1 MHYKSYKN
9 RYLAVIQCA
18 FLNLLSKNMIGD
30 LALDTSLWIT
40 LCSVGFL
47 AGLIDAIAGGGGMLT
62 VPTLLTSGLPPH
74 IALGT
79 NKLAAT
85 FGSSTASFTFYRK
98 KLFNPKYWRLS
109 IFATAIGAILG
120 TIVVN
125 YISVEFLEK
134 YIPIV
139 IIFTAIYTLFS
150 KAAHENEFGL
160 PVKTFT
166 IKAKQIIQGLVLG
179 FYDGL
184 AGPGT
189 GAFWMSSTNM
199 LYRIDI
205 LLSCG
210 LSRSTNFVSNACSL
224 ITFIYLGHVN
234 FILGISMGIFIMLGA
249 WVGAHWAIKLGNKFI
264 RPVFIFIV
272 VCMAINLGYQAWLR

>member
-1 MHYKSYKN
+1 
-9 RYLAVIQCA
+9 
-18 FLNLLSKNMIGD
+18 MIGD
-30 LALDTSLWIT
+30 PVLDISLWIT

-62 VPTLLTSGLPPH
+62 IPTLLTSGLPPH

-98 KLFNPKYWRLS
+98 NLFNPKYWRLS
-109 IFATAIGAILG
+109 IVATAFGAILG
-120 TIVVN
+120 TVIVS

-134 YIPIV
+134 YIPVLIV
-139 IIFTAIYTLFS
+139 LTAVYTLFS
-150 KAAHENEFGL
+150 KSAVSKELGL
-160 PVKTFT
+160 PTKTATVKV
-166 IKAKQIIQGLVLG
+166 KQVIQGLILG
-179 FYDGL
+179 FYDGF

-189 GAFWMSSTNM
+189 GAFWMTSSSI
-199 LYRIDI
+199 LYKIDI

-224 ITFIYLGHVN
+224 MTFIYLGHVN
-234 FILGISMGIFIMLGA
+234 FLLGVSMGLFIMIGA

-264 RPVFIFIV
+264 RPVFITIV
-272 VCMAINLGYQAWLR
+272 ICMSINLGYQAWLS